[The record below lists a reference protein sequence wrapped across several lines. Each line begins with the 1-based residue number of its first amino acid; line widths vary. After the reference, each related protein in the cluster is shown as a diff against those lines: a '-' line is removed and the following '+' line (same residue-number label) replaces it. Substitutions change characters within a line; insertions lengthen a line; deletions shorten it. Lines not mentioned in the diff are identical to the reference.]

1 MVPAPWEDSKIHD
14 IGTDEA
20 GEVWLLNEEGLLA
33 RLSDGLVLTPQAG
46 TAAKQVAMARSRSG
60 TIWILRDGR
69 VSTFVLEQGQL
80 TARPFDEA
88 FANNSV
94 QGIGASQDGGLWVVN
109 EGRIRKWKENKW
121 TDDLGPCP
129 WGGSPVHALIE
140 TKKGTLAVG
149 TADHGIYLVFP
160 GESGNVLHFGRTN
173 GFPSDGVTS
182 LLEDGEG
189 NLWAGTSGGGLAVVR
204 PSKIQTI
211 EPPDQWQGRAVL
223 SVTASR
229 NGSLWIGTEGAGLYR
244 FQDGTWSN
252 FGPQQGILNP

>member
-1 MVPAPWEDSKIHD
+1 M
-14 IGTDEA
+14 
-20 GEVWLLNEEGLLA
+20 
-33 RLSDGLVLTPQAG
+33 
-46 TAAKQVAMARSRSG
+46 
-60 TIWILRDGR
+60 
-69 VSTFVLEQGQL
+69 LEQGQL
-80 TARPFDEA
+80 TARPIDEA

-160 GESGNVLHFGRTN
+160 GASGNVLHFGRTN
-173 GFPSDGVTS
+173 GFPSDWVIS

-189 NLWAGTSGGGLAVVR
+189 NLWAGTGGGGLAVR
-204 PSKIQTI
+204 SPKQD
-211 EPPDQWQGRAVL
+211 PDDRAARSVAGTGGFVGDRQPERLLVDGNRRRRLVSL
-223 SVTASR
+223 SRWNLVQFRS
-229 NGSLWIGTEGAGLYR
+229 GTG
-244 FQDGTWSN
+244 DS
-252 FGPQQGILNP
+252 